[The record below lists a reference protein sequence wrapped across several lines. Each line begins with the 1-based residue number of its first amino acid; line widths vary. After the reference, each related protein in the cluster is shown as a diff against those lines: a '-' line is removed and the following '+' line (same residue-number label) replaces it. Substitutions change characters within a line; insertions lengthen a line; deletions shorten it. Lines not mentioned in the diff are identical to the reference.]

1 MMRKDMKKIYSS
13 ALLLLFGA
21 VVLTSCKDD
30 RDSNPTLTQPTEFSI
45 TGSNATA
52 ATVDLEQTKEFT
64 VSWTL
69 PTYTN
74 FGASVIPTYIVQVS
88 PTGTFTKEFK
98 DDAEDNTGADYI
110 TLEYTFNSNKGA
122 VSCNALDGALMKLM
136 AWKEL
141 AAAPAKMD
149 VTLRAIASVR
159 DAGQHIYNSITS
171 SNTIKITV
179 APYFMVDPV
188 PVLWYMVGQNIGSA
202 DWSNSA
208 TDLGKGLI
216 PLLPLVKEEYE
227 KPSGTGVISYTGFF
241 KAGTIFKFVA
251 VIGNWDTQMKY
262 ENVESPDAS
271 FLKENEHDKGNCN
284 IEITKSGYYT
294 IKMHTKKETITI
306 EPYEYEVAPKVF
318 TSMSLPGAFN
328 GWDLAANPVT
338 ACETH
343 NGENHIWMTT
353 IDLAE
358 DTELKFAAD
367 GAWNDNWGPADGS
380 AKTFPYGEGVNN
392 GANIPVKAGSYT
404 VFLNDITGQYM
415 FISNETE
422 E

>member
-1 MMRKDMKKIYSS
+1 MKKIYSS
-13 ALLLLFGA
+13 ALLLLLGA

-110 TLEYTFNSNKGA
+110 TLEQTFNSNKGA
-122 VSCNALDGALMKLM
+122 VSCNTLDGALMKLM
-136 AWKEL
+136 AWKQL
-141 AAAPAKMD
+141 DDVPAKMD

-227 KPSGTGVISYTGFF
+227 KPSGKGVISYTGFF
-241 KAGTIFKFVA
+241 KAGTQFKFVE
-251 VIGNWDTQMKY
+251 VIGGWDSQMNFQ
-262 ENVESPDAS
+262 NVESPDAKIIED
-271 FLKENEHDKGNCN
+271 LDGDNHN
-284 IEITKSGYYT
+284 IGIKNDGYYV
-294 IKMHTKKETITI
+294 IKMNTKKLTVTI

-318 TSMSLPGAFN
+318 TSMSLPGGYN

-343 NGENHIWMTT
+343 NGENHIWMVAV
-353 IDLAE
+353 DFAE
-358 DTELKFAAD
+358 DTEAKFAAD
-367 GAWNDNWGPADGS
+367 GAWNDNWGYAEGA
-380 AKTFPYGEGVNN
+380 AKMFPYGEGVNGGVN
-392 GANIPVKAGSYT
+392 LPVKAGSYT
-404 VFLNDITGQYM
+404 IFLNDITGQYM

>member
-1 MMRKDMKKIYSS
+1 MMRKNMKKIYSL
-13 ALLLLFGA
+13 ALLLLMGA
-21 VVLTSCKDD
+21 VALTSCKDD

-52 ATVDLEQTKEFT
+52 ATIDLETTKEFT

-74 FGASVIPTYIVQVS
+74 FGASIIPTYIVQVS
-88 PTGTFTKEFK
+88 PMGTFTKEFV
-98 DDAEDNTGADYI
+98 DGAEDNTGADFI
-110 TLEYTFNSNKGA
+110 TLDQTFNNNKGA
-122 VSCNALDGALMKLM
+122 VSCSVLDGALMKLM
-136 AWKEL
+136 SWKEL
-141 AAAPAKMD
+141 TDVPAKMD

-159 DAGQHIYNSITS
+159 DASQTDYNNITS
-171 SNTIKITV
+171 SNSIKITV
-179 APYFMVDPV
+179 APFFMVDPI
-188 PVLWYMVGQNIGSA
+188 PVLWYMVGNNIGSA
-202 DWSNSA
+202 SWGNSA

-227 KPSGTGVISYTGFF
+227 KPSGLGKIAYTGYFAKDTQF
-241 KAGTIFKFVA
+241 KLVV
-251 VIGNWDTQMKY
+251 VIGGWDDQMSY
-262 ENVESPDAS
+262 DNVESPES
-271 FLKENEHDKGNCN
+271 FVGKEEKDNN
-284 IEITKSGYYT
+284 IIIKEAGYYT
-294 IKMHTKKETITI
+294 VIADTKKQTITI
-306 EPYEYEVAPKVF
+306 EAYEPDDAPKVF
-318 TSMSLPGAFN
+318 TSMSLPGGYN
-328 GWDLAANPVT
+328 GWDLEANPVT
-338 ACETH
+338 ACETL

-367 GAWNDNWGPADGS
+367 GKWDDNWGPADGA
-380 AKTFPYGEGVNN
+380 AKTFPYGEGV
-392 GANIPVKAGSYT
+392 GGGKNIPVKAGSYT

>member
-1 MMRKDMKKIYSS
+1 MMRKNMKKIYSL
-13 ALLLLFGA
+13 ALLLLMGA
-21 VVLTSCKDD
+21 VALTSCKDD

-52 ATVDLEQTKEFT
+52 ATIDLETTKEFT

-74 FGASVIPTYIVQVS
+74 FGASIIPTYIVQVS
-88 PTGTFTKEFK
+88 PMGTFTKEFV
-98 DDAEDNTGADYI
+98 DGAEDNTGADFI
-110 TLEYTFNSNKGA
+110 TLDQTFNNNKGA
-122 VSCNALDGALMKLM
+122 VSCSVLDGALMKLM
-136 AWKEL
+136 SWKEL
-141 AAAPAKMD
+141 TDVPAKMD

-159 DAGQHIYNSITS
+159 DASQTDYNKITS

-179 APYFMVDPV
+179 APFFMVDPI
-188 PVLWYMVGQNIGSA
+188 PVLWYMVGNNIGSA
-202 DWSNSA
+202 SWGNSA

-227 KPSGTGVISYTGFF
+227 KPSGLGKIAYTGYFAKDTQFKLVGVIGGWDDQMSY
-241 KAGTIFKFVA
+241 
-251 VIGNWDTQMKY
+251 D
-262 ENVESPDAS
+262 NVESPES
-271 FLKENEHDKGNCN
+271 FVGKEEKDNN
-284 IEITKSGYYT
+284 IIIKEAGYYT
-294 IKMHTKKETITI
+294 VIADTKKQTITI
-306 EPYEYEVAPKVF
+306 EAYEPDDAPKVF
-318 TSMSLPGAFN
+318 TSMSLPGGYN

-338 ACETH
+338 ACETL

-367 GAWNDNWGPADGS
+367 GKWDDNWGPADGA
-380 AKTFPYGEGVNN
+380 AKTFPYGEGV
-392 GANIPVKAGSYT
+392 GGGKNIPVKAGSYT

>member
-1 MMRKDMKKIYSS
+1 MKKIYSL
-13 ALLLLFGA
+13 ALLLLLGA

-52 ATVDLEQTKEFT
+52 TTVDLEQTKEFT

-88 PTGTFTKEFK
+88 PTGNFTKEFM
-98 DDAEDNTGADYI
+98 DDADNTGADYI
-110 TLEYTFNSNKGA
+110 TLEQTFNSNKGA

-136 AWKEL
+136 AWKQL
-141 AAAPAKMD
+141 DDVPAKMD

-179 APYFMVDPV
+179 APYFMVDPI
-188 PVLWYMVGQNIGSA
+188 PVLWYMVGNNIGSA
-202 DWSNSA
+202 SWSNNKD
-208 TDLGKGLI
+208 DLGKGAI

-227 KPSGTGVISYTGFF
+227 KPSGLGVISYTGYF
-241 KAGTIFKFVA
+241 KEGTIFKFVA
-251 VIGNWDTQMKY
+251 TVGDWGSVESGQMIY
-262 ENVESPDAS
+262 ENVENPDAS
-271 FLKENEHDKGNCN
+271 FLRENEHDPEKNHN
-284 IEITKSGYYT
+284 IEITKSGYYV
-294 IKMHTKKETITI
+294 IKMNTKKETITI

-318 TSMSLPGAFN
+318 TSMGLPGGYN
-328 GWDLAANPVT
+328 DWDIADKPLV
-338 ACETH
+338 ACETL

-415 FISNETE
+415 FISNKTE

>member
-1 MMRKDMKKIYSS
+1 MKKIYSL
-13 ALLLLFGA
+13 ALLLLMGA
-21 VVLTSCKDD
+21 VALTSCKDD

-52 ATVDLEQTKEFT
+52 ATIDLETTKEFT

-74 FGASVIPTYIVQVS
+74 FGASIIPTYIVQVS
-88 PTGTFTKEFK
+88 PMGTFTKEFV
-98 DDAEDNTGADYI
+98 DGAEDNTGADFI
-110 TLEYTFNSNKGA
+110 TLDQTFNNNKGA
-122 VSCNALDGALMKLM
+122 VSCSVLDGALMKLM
-136 AWKEL
+136 SWKEL
-141 AAAPAKMD
+141 TDVPAKMD

-159 DAGQHIYNSITS
+159 DASQTDYNKITS

-179 APYFMVDPV
+179 APFFMVDPI
-188 PVLWYMVGQNIGSA
+188 PVLWYMVGNNIGSA
-202 DWSNSA
+202 SWGNSA

-227 KPSGTGVISYTGFF
+227 KPSGLGKIAYTGYFAKDTQFKLVGVIGGWDDQMSY
-241 KAGTIFKFVA
+241 
-251 VIGNWDTQMKY
+251 D
-262 ENVESPDAS
+262 NVESPES
-271 FLKENEHDKGNCN
+271 FVGKEEKDNN
-284 IEITKSGYYT
+284 IIIKEAGYYT
-294 IKMHTKKETITI
+294 VIADTKKQTITI
-306 EPYEYEVAPKVF
+306 EAYEPDDAPKVF
-318 TSMSLPGAFN
+318 TSMSLPGGYN

-338 ACETH
+338 ACETL

-367 GAWNDNWGPADGS
+367 GKWDDNWGPADGA
-380 AKTFPYGEGVNN
+380 AKTFPYGEGV
-392 GANIPVKAGSYT
+392 GGGKNIPVKAGSYT

>member
-1 MMRKDMKKIYSS
+1 MMRKNMKKIYSL
-13 ALLLLFGA
+13 ALLLLMGA
-21 VVLTSCKDD
+21 VALTSCKDD

-52 ATVDLEQTKEFT
+52 ATIDLETTKEFT

-74 FGASVIPTYIVQVS
+74 FGASIIPTYIVQVS
-88 PTGTFTKEFK
+88 PMGTFTKEFV
-98 DDAEDNTGADYI
+98 DGAEDNTGADFI
-110 TLEYTFNSNKGA
+110 TLDQTFNNNKGA
-122 VSCNALDGALMKLM
+122 VSCSVLDGALMKLM
-136 AWKEL
+136 SWKEL
-141 AAAPAKMD
+141 TDVPAKMD

-159 DAGQHIYNSITS
+159 DASQTDYNNITS
-171 SNTIKITV
+171 SNSIKITV
-179 APYFMVDPV
+179 APFFMVDPI
-188 PVLWYMVGQNIGSA
+188 PVLWYMVGNNIGSA
-202 DWSNSA
+202 SWGNSA

-227 KPSGTGVISYTGFF
+227 KPSGLGKIAYTGYFAKDTQFKLVGVIGGWDDQMSY
-241 KAGTIFKFVA
+241 
-251 VIGNWDTQMKY
+251 D
-262 ENVESPDAS
+262 NVESPES
-271 FLKENEHDKGNCN
+271 FVGKEEKDNN
-284 IEITKSGYYT
+284 IIIKEAGYYT
-294 IKMHTKKETITI
+294 VIADTKKQTITI
-306 EPYEYEVAPKVF
+306 EAYEPDDAPKVF
-318 TSMSLPGAFN
+318 TSMSLPGGYN
-328 GWDLAANPVT
+328 GWDLEANPVT
-338 ACETH
+338 ACETL

-367 GAWNDNWGPADGS
+367 GKWDDNWGPADGA
-380 AKTFPYGEGVNN
+380 AKTFPYGEGV
-392 GANIPVKAGSYT
+392 GGGKNIPVKAGSYT

>member
-1 MMRKDMKKIYSS
+1 MMRKDMKKIYSL
-13 ALLLLFGA
+13 ALLLLLGA

-52 ATVDLEQTKEFT
+52 TTVDLEQTKEFT

-88 PTGTFTKEFK
+88 STGAFTKEFL
-98 DDAEDNTGADYI
+98 DDADNTGADFI
-110 TLEYTFNSNKGA
+110 TLDQTFNSNKGA
-122 VSCNALDGALMKLM
+122 VSCNVLDGALMKLM
-136 AWKEL
+136 GWKEL
-141 AAAPAKMD
+141 TDVPDKMD

-159 DAGQHIYNSITS
+159 DAGQNIYNSITS
-171 SNTIKITV
+171 SNTVKINV
-179 APYFMVDPV
+179 APYFMVDPI
-188 PVLWYMVGQNIGSA
+188 PVLWFMVGQNIGSA

-227 KPSGTGVISYTGFF
+227 KPSGKGIISHTGFF
-241 KAGTIFKFVA
+241 KAGTQFKFVE
-251 VIGNWDTQMKY
+251 VIGSWDSQMNY
-262 ENVESPDAS
+262 ENVESPDATIIED
-271 FLKENEHDKGNCN
+271 LDGDNHN
-284 IEITKSGYYT
+284 IGIKKDGYYV
-294 IKMHTKKETITI
+294 IKMNTKKETITI
-306 EPYEYEVAPKVF
+306 EPYEYEDAPKVF
-318 TSMSLPGAFN
+318 TFMGLPGGYN
-328 GWDLAANPVT
+328 EWNIEANPVT

-343 NGENHIWMTT
+343 NGENHIWMVTVDFT
-353 IDLAE
+353 E
-358 DTELKFAAD
+358 DTEVKFAANRGWD
-367 GAWNDNWGPADGS
+367 DNWGPADGA
-380 AKTFPYGEGVNN
+380 AKTFPYGEGV
-392 GANIPVKAGSYT
+392 GGGKNIPVKAGSYT

-415 FISNETE
+415 FISNKTE

>member
-1 MMRKDMKKIYSS
+1 MKKIYSS
-13 ALLLLFGA
+13 ALLLLLGA

-52 ATVDLEQTKEFT
+52 TTVDLEQTKEFT

-88 PTGTFTKEFK
+88 STGAFTKEFL
-98 DDAEDNTGADYI
+98 DDADNTGADYI
-110 TLEYTFNSNKGA
+110 TLEQTFNSNKGA
-122 VSCNALDGALMKLM
+122 VSCNTLDGALMKLM
-136 AWKEL
+136 AWKQL
-141 AAAPAKMD
+141 DAVPAKMD

-227 KPSGTGVISYTGFF
+227 KPSGKGVISHTGFF
-241 KAGTIFKFVA
+241 KAGTQFKFVE
-251 VIGNWDTQMKY
+251 VIGSWDSQMNY
-262 ENVESPDAS
+262 ENVENPDATIIED
-271 FLKENEHDKGNCN
+271 LDGDNHN
-284 IEITKSGYYT
+284 IGIKKDGYYV
-294 IKMHTKKETITI
+294 IKMNTKKETITI

-318 TSMSLPGAFN
+318 TSMSLPGGFN
-328 GWDLAANPVT
+328 GWSLTDTPVT

-343 NGENHIWMTT
+343 NGENHIWMVAV
-353 IDLAE
+353 DFAE
-358 DTELKFAAD
+358 DTEAKFAAD
-367 GAWNDNWGPADGS
+367 GAWNDNWGYAEGA
-380 AKTFPYGEGVNN
+380 AKMFPYGEGVNGGVN
-392 GANIPVKAGSYT
+392 LPVKAGSYT
-404 VFLNDITGQYM
+404 IFLNDITGQYM

>member
-1 MMRKDMKKIYSS
+1 MKKIYSL
-13 ALLLLFGA
+13 ALLLLMGA
-21 VVLTSCKDD
+21 VALTSCKDD

-52 ATVDLEQTKEFT
+52 ATIDLETTKEFT

-74 FGASVIPTYIVQVS
+74 FGASIIPTYIVQVS
-88 PTGTFTKEFK
+88 PMGTFTKEFV
-98 DDAEDNTGADYI
+98 DGAEDNTGADFI
-110 TLEYTFNSNKGA
+110 TLDQTFNNNKGA
-122 VSCNALDGALMKLM
+122 VSCSVLDGALMKLM
-136 AWKEL
+136 SWKEL
-141 AAAPAKMD
+141 TDVPAKMD

-159 DAGQHIYNSITS
+159 DASQTDYNNITS
-171 SNTIKITV
+171 SNSIKITV
-179 APYFMVDPV
+179 APFFMVDPI
-188 PVLWYMVGQNIGSA
+188 PVLWYMVGNNIGSA
-202 DWSNSA
+202 SWGNSA

-227 KPSGTGVISYTGFF
+227 KPSGLGKIAYTGYFAKDTQFKLVGVIGGWDDQMSY
-241 KAGTIFKFVA
+241 
-251 VIGNWDTQMKY
+251 D
-262 ENVESPDAS
+262 NVESPES
-271 FLKENEHDKGNCN
+271 FVGKEEKDNN
-284 IEITKSGYYT
+284 IIIKEAGYYT
-294 IKMHTKKETITI
+294 VIADTKKQTITI
-306 EPYEYEVAPKVF
+306 EAYEPDDAPKVF
-318 TSMSLPGAFN
+318 TSMSLPGGYN
-328 GWDLAANPVT
+328 GWDLEANPVT
-338 ACETH
+338 ACETL

-367 GAWNDNWGPADGS
+367 GKWDDNWGPADGA
-380 AKTFPYGEGVNN
+380 AKTFPYGEGV
-392 GANIPVKAGSYT
+392 GGGKNIPVKAGSYT